1 MTRQIRTWHEREGA
15 EGEPRCWDV
24 RINGAPVPGGCIVQ
38 TDDGAF
44 EVRYPRL
51 ATRTVP
57 TLEEA
62 KRRIELAPP
71 ITRPGM
77 AVGKLLD
84 DADENDLIS
93 PDEAGELLG
102 LSRFRVNAMVANGV
116 LAGTR
121 HDGRVLVSRASVEA
135 RRARTATDG
144 PAGRF
149 ARAFVEYWAD
159 EPDGTPVILEVD
171 VEDAREYEEAKRFV
185 RAVVD
190 GEEPGRV
197 EVLDYRR
204 AMARCTRAKRSEN
217 GLSGPIPF
225 KSFEAARAGAR
236 PPA

>member
-149 ARAFVEYWAD
+149 ARAFV
-159 EPDGTPVILEVD
+159 G
-171 VEDAREYEEAKRFV
+171 
-185 RAVVD
+185 
-190 GEEPGRV
+190 
-197 EVLDYRR
+197 
-204 AMARCTRAKRSEN
+204 
-217 GLSGPIPF
+217 
-225 KSFEAARAGAR
+225 
-236 PPA
+236 

>member
-62 KRRIELAPP
+62 KR
-71 ITRPGM
+71 
-77 AVGKLLD
+77 
-84 DADENDLIS
+84 
-93 PDEAGELLG
+93 
-102 LSRFRVNAMVANGV
+102 
-116 LAGTR
+116 
-121 HDGRVLVSRASVEA
+121 
-135 RRARTATDG
+135 
-144 PAGRF
+144 
-149 ARAFVEYWAD
+149 
-159 EPDGTPVILEVD
+159 
-171 VEDAREYEEAKRFV
+171 FV
-185 RAVVD
+185 RAVVE

-225 KSFEAARAGAR
+225 KSFEAARAGAL
-236 PPA
+236 PQA